1 MTPYLSLQAHTL
13 SLSKCEP
20 WQSRFFL
27 LSYLNGLIRYPYVY
41 FFPLLIWPSKITL
54 RKQTFLLR
62 KSLAVSDRPNFFYT
76 FRFSMLLD
84 KMSRRFC
91 NIKATPTTQK
101 GNIPFYPLLT
111 YPRISGVLYGF
122 INFQLYYHMV
132 EGYAPLAE
140 WDSKC
145 ISGSIP

>member
-84 KMSRRFC
+84 KMSHRFC
-91 NIKATPTTQK
+91 NIKATPTAKLMMTTSLSQLMVSWC
-101 GNIPFYPLLT
+101 GDTSRRL
-111 YPRISGVLYGF
+111 ISLNY
-122 INFQLYYHMV
+122 I
-132 EGYAPLAE
+132 
-140 WDSKC
+140 
-145 ISGSIP
+145 